1 MFGVECDTEPA
12 ADDHVAWMGDN
23 IVEQFT
29 DDIADSSTVL
39 GEDNV
44 QCHVDQLE
52 MPVVADTASIS
63 SISFDHDSF
72 TDDQCTSNIV
82 NICKR

>member
-72 TDDQCTSNIV
+72 TDDQCT
-82 NICKR
+82 